1 MEKSESNYEIIWQED
16 FDKSEL
22 DKDTWSYMPG
32 TVGRSEQQN
41 YTTSK
46 SNVNVENGNLVLS
59 VTKREKEESNPRK
72 PNGRTIKYD
81 SGFINTSG
89 KKDFLYGRIEMKAKL
104 PKR

>member
-1 MEKSESNYEIIWQED
+1 
-16 FDKSEL
+16 
-22 DKDTWSYMPG
+22 SYMPG
-32 TVGRSEQQN
+32 TVGGSEQQN

-104 PKR
+104 PKGKGAFPAFWLMGTSYGWPGGGEI